1 MHGGNLK
8 LQKKFNDLYS
18 LPKIIQVIILRKM
31 IWVGH
36 VARRG
41 RNVYRVL
48 VEKLEG
54 KKPLGRP
61 RHRLGG

>member
-1 MHGGNLK
+1 
-8 LQKKFNDLYS
+8 LYS
-18 LPKIIQVIILRKM
+18 LPNIIQVIILRKM
-31 IWVGH
+31 IYVGH
-36 VARRG
+36 VACRG

-54 KKPLGRP
+54 KKPLGSP